1 MELNF
6 SNNYYKKRAMNCKGY
21 SNAKTDKNAG
31 EAFLLLIKGVKK
43 EDLSYLCKKMQEKL
57 RKNNI
62 SVVNN
67 NYDLVILDVMLP
79 DGNGLDFFKN
89 YVDVPT
95 LVLSAKDE
103 EEDVV
108 TSLDLGVED
117 YIIKPFR
124 PKELLSRINNII
136 KRNKK
141 NNIKMYKNII
151 FDMDSYRV
159 YKDDQEIILT
169 GLELKL
175 LFFLLEN
182 NGIIVTRDMIIDK
195 IWDVSGKFVNDNTLS
210 VYIKRIREKIGC
222 EDIIKTIKGIGYR
235 IDL

>member
-1 MELNF
+1 MKILLVED
-6 SNNYYKKRAMNCKGY
+6 SEMIVKAIK
-21 SNAKTDKNAG
+21 
-31 EAFLLLIKGVKK
+31 FLLQEHNYDVSVASTIKEAK
-43 EDLSYLCKKMQEKL
+43 EMVSK
-57 RKNNI
+57 
-62 SVVNN
+62 
-67 NYDLVILDVMLP
+67 NYDLIILDVMLP

-124 PKELLSRINNII
+124 SKELLSRINNII

-141 NNIKMYKNII
+141 NNIKIYKNIT
-151 FDMDSYRV
+151 FDLDAYRV
-159 YKDDQEIILT
+159 YVDKNEIDLT
-169 GLELKL
+169 GLELKI
-175 LFFLLEN
+175 LFYLLEN
-182 NGIIVTRDMIIDK
+182 SGILVTREMIINK
-195 IWDVSGKFVNDNTLS
+195 IWDESGKFVNDNTLS

-222 EDIIKTIKGIGYR
+222 EDIIKTIKGVGYR
-235 IDL
+235 MDI

>member
-1 MELNF
+1 MKILLVEDNEMIIKAI
-6 SNNYYKKRAMNCKGY
+6 S
-21 SNAKTDKNAG
+21 
-31 EAFLLLIKGVKK
+31 FLLEEHNYDVSVASTIKEAK
-43 EDLSYLCKKMQEKL
+43 EMVSK
-57 RKNNI
+57 
-62 SVVNN
+62 

-124 PKELLSRINNII
+124 SKELLSRINNII

-141 NNIKMYKNII
+141 NNIKMYKNIT
-151 FDMDSYRV
+151 FDLDAYRV
-159 YKDDQEIILT
+159 YVDKNEIDLT
-169 GLELKL
+169 GLELKI
-175 LFFLLEN
+175 LFYLLEN
-182 NGIIVTRDMIIDK
+182 KGILVTRDMIINR
-195 IWDVSGKFVNDNTLS
+195 IWDESGKFVNDNTLS
-210 VYIKRIREKIGC
+210 VYIKRIREKIGR
-222 EDIIKTIKGIGYR
+222 EDIIKTVKGVGYR
-235 IDL
+235 MDI

>member
-1 MELNF
+1 MKILLVEDNEMIIKAI
-6 SNNYYKKRAMNCKGY
+6 S
-21 SNAKTDKNAG
+21 
-31 EAFLLLIKGVKK
+31 FLLEEHDYNVSVASTIKEAK
-43 EDLSYLCKKMQEKL
+43 EK
-57 RKNNI
+57 I
-62 SVVNN
+62 SK
-67 NYDLVILDVMLP
+67 NYDLIILDVMLP
-79 DGNGLDFFKN
+79 DGNGLEFFEN

-124 PKELLSRINNII
+124 SKELLSRINNII

-141 NNIKMYKNII
+141 NNIKMYKNITL
-151 FDMDSYRV
+151 DMDGYRV
-159 YKDDQEIILT
+159 YKDNQEIILT

-210 VYIKRIREKIGC
+210 VYIKRIREKIGY
-222 EDIIKTIKGIGYR
+222 EDIIKTVKGIGYR

>member
-1 MELNF
+1 MKILLVEDNEMIV
-6 SNNYYKKRAMNCKGY
+6 KAIK
-21 SNAKTDKNAG
+21 
-31 EAFLLLIKGVKK
+31 FLLQEHNYDVSVAQTIKEAK
-43 EDLSYLCKKMQEKL
+43 EMVSK
-57 RKNNI
+57 
-62 SVVNN
+62 
-67 NYDLVILDVMLP
+67 NYDLIILDVMLP

-124 PKELLSRINNII
+124 SKELLSRINNII

-141 NNIKMYKNII
+141 NNIKIYKNIT
-151 FDMDSYRV
+151 FDLGAYRV
-159 YKDDQEIILT
+159 YVDKNEIDLT
-169 GLELKL
+169 GLELKI
-175 LFFLLEN
+175 LFYLLEN
-182 NGIIVTRDMIIDK
+182 SGILVTREMIINK
-195 IWDVSGKFVNDNTLS
+195 IWDESGKFVNDNTLS

-222 EDIIKTIKGIGYR
+222 EDIIKTIKGVGYR
-235 IDL
+235 MDI

>member
-1 MELNF
+1 MKILLVEDNEMIV
-6 SNNYYKKRAMNCKGY
+6 KAIK
-21 SNAKTDKNAG
+21 
-31 EAFLLLIKGVKK
+31 FLLQEHNYDVSVASTIKEAK
-43 EDLSYLCKKMQEKL
+43 EMVSK
-57 RKNNI
+57 
-62 SVVNN
+62 
-67 NYDLVILDVMLP
+67 NYDLIILDVMLP

-124 PKELLSRINNII
+124 SKELLSRINNII

-141 NNIKMYKNII
+141 NNIKMYKNIT
-151 FDMDSYRV
+151 FDLDAYRV
-159 YKDDQEIILT
+159 YVDKNEIDLT
-169 GLELKL
+169 GLELKI
-175 LFFLLEN
+175 LFYLLEN
-182 NGIIVTRDMIIDK
+182 SGILVTREMIINK
-195 IWDVSGKFVNDNTLS
+195 IWDESGKFVNDNTLS

-222 EDIIKTIKGIGYR
+222 EDVIKTIKGVGYR
-235 IDL
+235 MDI